1 VIVSNPRWRLIG
13 GFVLFAALVL
23 AASALAT
30 SMARTD
36 IAEHADVQLKA
47 NDVYV
52 FAWSTQNFLSQVQ
65 LVAPDGA
72 PPPASEQL
80 DGAIAALE
88 EANMRFDNAVAA
100 LTEVSPVGG
109 EIQQLGI
116 GLSIED
122 AIVGLKLG
130 THEGAEFAASRLD
143 RVLAIT
149 DEERGDRALQIQA
162 TAEDAGRVAVAAR
175 WLVAVVLPGLA
186 IYAVRRNQRRVE
198 ERMRLEA
205 ELETERAIQESKTQ
219 FVNAVLHHLR
229 TPMSAVLGFAETLRS
244 ERHRFNARQR
254 NDMIETIADQATDLG
269 YLMEDLRV
277 ASRPTDQLVPIDPTN
292 CDLRRSTETVLTGL
306 DMQHSGYVTVTG
318 YAEAFADPQ
327 RLRQILRHLIANA
340 RDHRYERVTVSIGSD
355 GDRSWVEVADDGV
368 GLFGDAWAEPL
379 EAERSDPAEELR
391 IGLGLRLSVRLA
403 NQMDGNLE
411 YERRGSTTVF
421 RLTLP
426 PPQIVDEVTDRS
438 EREVVSTADVFRLL
452 EANNFEVVLQPIF
465 TTKSGVTSVI
475 GFEALSRF
483 EHGTPPDW
491 LQAAERAGMIVDF
504 ELATIRKAVA
514 EVSGLSWDSYL
525 ALNVSTDTLLS
536 SELLDACEGMA
547 PERLVF
553 ELSEDATVANYERTC
568 AAVDQLTERGYRLAL
583 DDVGTGEMD
592 LWHVVRLSPQ
602 IVKLDMSLIE
612 GIDEPDNLAIIESIL
627 ATAARI
633 GATVVAEGIETVPQ
647 LTKVRR
653 LGIEAVQGFLLG
665 QPSRP
670 NDPGFSAH
678 MQRWLGASGALAID
692 LREADL
698 GPLAAARSQASA
710 TSSSRSSSK

>member
-1 VIVSNPRWRLIG
+1 MNLFESKWRLAAGFALLG
-13 GFVLFAALVL
+13 GLVL
-23 AASALAT
+23 AASVLAT
-30 SMARTD
+30 SMAKID
-36 IAEHADVQLKA
+36 IADDAEVQLAA
-47 NDVYV
+47 NEVVV
-52 FAWSTQNFLSQVQ
+52 FSSATNNFLHQIR
-65 LVAPDGA
+65 LVTPEGQA
-72 PPPASEQL
+72 PPNEEMFNIALTELTKAL
-80 DGAIAALE
+80 DAYVVAVDALAEISPKGLDIQALDAPGAV
-88 EANMRFDNAVAA
+88 EAAVAA
-100 LTEVSPVGG
+100 LRLGSRTE
-109 EIQQLGI
+109 
-116 GLSIED
+116 
-122 AIVGLKLG
+122 
-130 THEGAEFAASRLD
+130 TEFALTRLEAAQEVAD
-143 RVLAIT
+143 G
-149 DEERGDRALQIQA
+149 ERAQRALEIRAAADRA
-162 TAEDAGRVAVAAR
+162 GNVAVAAR
-175 WLVAVVLPGLA
+175 WLVAIVLPGLA

-198 ERMRLEA
+198 ERMKLEA
-205 ELETERAIQESKTQ
+205 ELQTERAIQESKTQ

-277 ASRPTDQLVPIDPTN
+277 ASRPTDQLVPIDAAN

-306 DMQHSGYVTVTG
+306 DMQHSGYVAVTG
-318 YAEAFADPQ
+318 YAEAYADPQ

-355 GDRSWVEVADDGV
+355 GDRSWVEVADDGI
-368 GLFGDAWAEPL
+368 GLFGDAWAAPI
-379 EAERSDPAEELR
+379 EAERTDPAEELR

-403 NQMDGNLE
+403 KQMEGNLE

-426 PPQIVDEVTDRS
+426 TARTLDEVSDRTD
-438 EREVVSTADVFRLL
+438 REVVSTADVFRLL
-452 EANNFEVVLQPIF
+452 EEQNFDVVLQPIF
-465 TTKSGVTSVI
+465 TTASGLTSVI

-514 EVSGLSWDSYL
+514 EVSGLSWSAYL

-536 SELLDACEGMA
+536 SELLDACDGIA

-568 AAVDQLTERGYRLAL
+568 AAVDQLTSRGYRLAL

-612 GIDEPDNLAIIESIL
+612 GIDDPDNLAIIESIL
-627 ATAARI
+627 ATSARI
-633 GATVVAEGIETVPQ
+633 GATVVAEGIETEPQ
-647 LTKVRR
+647 LTQVRR

-670 NDPGFSAH
+670 SDPGFSAH
-678 MQRWLGASGALAID
+678 MQRWLGSSNVLSID
-692 LREADL
+692 LSDSGFDSVPME
-698 GPLAAARSQASA
+698 SQANA